1 MMADAVFV
9 PTLKVSDKALAT
21 MQQKRLAEMDI
32 TIGELVS
39 HIKAMDKRIAL
50 LEKGAK

>member
-1 MMADAVFV
+1 MADAVF
-9 PTLKVSDKALAT
+9 TLKVSDKALAT
-21 MQQKRLAEMDI
+21 MQQKRLADMEN

-39 HIKAMDKRIAL
+39 NIKAMEKRIAI